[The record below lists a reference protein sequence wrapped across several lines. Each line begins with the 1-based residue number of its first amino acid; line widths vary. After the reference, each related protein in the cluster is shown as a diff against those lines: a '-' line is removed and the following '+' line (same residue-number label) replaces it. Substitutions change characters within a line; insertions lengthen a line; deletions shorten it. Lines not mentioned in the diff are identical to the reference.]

1 MRELK
6 RVIEA
11 LLFAHGDPLSLRDL
25 EKVLPEWPR
34 SEIKRA
40 LDELLKDYRRWGLS
54 FTLQEVAGGFQFRT
68 LPEYAQWI
76 KRLRKVTPIKLSRAA
91 LETLAIVAYRQP
103 VSRGEIEQIRGVD
116 SGWVIGS
123 LMEKGLIKPVGRKEA
138 PGRPLLYGTTKKFLQ
153 VFGLKSLKDLPSLR
167 ELQSLRGS

>member
-1 MRELK
+1 M
-6 RVIEA
+6 
-11 LLFAHGDPLSLRDL
+11 
-25 EKVLPEWPR
+25 
-34 SEIKRA
+34 
-40 LDELLKDYRRWGLS
+40 
-54 FTLQEVAGGFQFRT
+54 
-68 LPEYAQWI
+68 
-76 KRLRKVTPIKLSRAA
+76 
-91 LETLAIVAYRQP
+91 
-103 VSRGEIEQIRGVD
+103 SRGEIEQIRGVD